1 MDAKREAI
9 LKAAEE
15 TFSSFG
21 YKGTS
26 VDKIA
31 KFAKVGKGTIYNY
44 FETKEDILLE
54 IIHVIIRKMKEK
66 ADEVIQPEA
75 PVFINFNNAIS
86 EILNYREVHELLRT
100 LAKEI
105 DWTGSPL
112 VANALKKIETE
123 AIQYLAGL
131 LQKAIEA
138 NKIEP
143 CEPELT
149 AFLIYKLYIA
159 VVTEWA
165 PQQSLSA
172 EQLAAILE
180 NSIMNGLLTER
191 QAEDKQ

>member
-15 TFSSFG
+15 TFSTFG

-54 IIHVIIRKMKEK
+54 IINVIIREMKEK
-66 ADEVIQPEA
+66 ADEVIQPEL
-75 PVFINFNNAIS
+75 PVFINFHNAIS
-86 EILNYREVHELLRT
+86 EILNYREVHALLRT
-100 LAKEI
+100 MAKEI

-123 AIQYLAGL
+123 AIQYLASL
-131 LQKAIEA
+131 LQQAIKA

-143 CEPELT
+143 CETELT
-149 AFLIYKLYIA
+149 AFLIFKLYIA

-165 PQQSLSA
+165 PQHSLSDD
-172 EQLAAILE
+172 QLAGILE
-180 NSIMNGLLTER
+180 NSIMNGLITER
-191 QAEDKQ
+191 QAEENQ

>member
-54 IIHVIIRKMKEK
+54 IIHVIIREVKEK
-66 ADEVIQPEA
+66 ADEVIRPEV

-86 EILNYREVHELLRT
+86 EILNYRDVHELLRT

-123 AIQYLAGL
+123 AIHYLADL

-172 EQLAAILE
+172 ERLAAILE

-191 QAEDKQ
+191 QAGDKR